1 MSDVSILTKISD
13 ALRMRLLSRR
23 APPLGRDS
31 SKRSSRQRP
40 DLLFL
45 QARSMARFGQVA
57 TALSLLDEAIAMAP
71 EFSEAIEARAE
82 LLDIS
87 GNDELASQGFAEARR
102 IKSTIR
108 QGPPDRPFAVRL
120 RGNFSSEIDSY
131 DNVVRS
137 LQKNILPYL
146 ARGNAYL
153 ASGYPEKALG
163 DYNSALK
170 LKSDSLEVSSLKAE
184 ALLRLRRYEEA
195 LASIDPVISVRPKD
209 ADAFSTRAAIFMALA
224 RLDDANA
231 DLRRQLSSLHPG
243 QCAARGCVALR
254 LTAYEEATEEFS
266 KALLRQPNDPYWR
279 LYLGVAQIRLGTK
292 APVQA
297 GNGDRGGWPQLLLAF
312 QAGHAGEDAVAAQ
325 AISDA
330 QRAEAWF
337 QFGVCAIGR
346 DRETARRYWQKVVEF
361 GAPDLIEYGA
371 ARNELARG

>member
-13 ALRMRLLSRR
+13 ALRMKLLARRAPLFNRDSSRR
-23 APPLGRDS
+23 A
-31 SKRSSRQRP
+31 SRQRP

-45 QARSMARFGQVA
+45 QARSMARFGQTA

-71 EFSEAIEARAE
+71 RFSEAIEARAE
-82 LLDIS
+82 LLDLS
-87 GNDELASQGFAEARR
+87 GNEELASEGFAEARR
-102 IKSTIR
+102 IKSAIR

-170 LKSDSLEVSSLKAE
+170 LKPDSLEVASLKAE

-195 LASIDPVISVRPKD
+195 LASIDPVISVRSKD
-209 ADAFSTRAAIFMALA
+209 ADALSTRAAIFMALA

-231 DLRRQLSSLHPG
+231 DLRRQLSSLPPD

-266 KALLRQPNDPYWR
+266 RALVRQPNDPYWR
-279 LYLGVAQIRLGTK
+279 LYFGVAQIRLGTK
-292 APVQA
+292 APVQT
-297 GNGDRGGWPQLLLAF
+297 GMGEGGGWPQLLLAF
-312 QAGHAGEDAVAAQ
+312 QAGQVSEDAVTAQ
-325 AISDA
+325 ATSDA
-330 QRAEAWF
+330 HRAEAWF

-361 GAPDLIEYGA
+361 GAPDLIEHGA
-371 ARNELARG
+371 ARNELVRG